1 MQTRA
6 AVVMLVLYS
15 ISAFA
20 QVDCV
25 GEGRIEGRV
34 VDSDRRPV
42 ADAEVT
48 VLSEQCVVTGFNKPE
63 AKSNT
68 EGSFVLS
75 HVPLGL
81 NGVHAQKPESGYP
94 DTTAAIY
101 DDDSAPTPKVVI
113 RSGEVV
119 SGVIV
124 KLGKKAGTVTGQ
136 IVDADNSQPVVAAR
150 IRISKPDNDRIMM
163 SMGPDLSGRFHLLLP
178 PRPVT
183 LTVKAAGYE
192 PWQFTGPDQVAPG
205 VIQLKSEETTEL
217 TVRLQK
223 SRQDPK

>member
-1 MQTRA
+1 MQTRE
-6 AVVMLVLYS
+6 AVVILVLYS

-20 QVDCV
+20 QIECG

-34 VDSDRRPV
+34 VDSDGRPV
-42 ADAEVT
+42 AYAEVT
-48 VLSEQCVVTGFNKPE
+48 VLPEQCVVTGFNKPE
-63 AKSNT
+63 AKSNA

-119 SGVIV
+119 TGVIV

-136 IVDADNSQPVVAAR
+136 IVDADSSQPVVTAR
-150 IRISKPDNDRIMM
+150 IKISKLDNDRIMM
-163 SMGPDLSGRFHLLLP
+163 SIGPDLTGHFHLLLP
-178 PRPVT
+178 PQPVT
-183 LTVKAAGYE
+183 LTVKAPGYE
-192 PWQFTGPDQVAPG
+192 PWQFTGPDQAAPG

-217 TVRLQK
+217 TVRLRK
-223 SRQDPK
+223 SRQNPK